1 MRHLFFIVF
10 SLLAFS
16 IFVGGVLANP
26 IPWDPLDSFLH
37 LEPVQYF
44 SIVTAEFCALVVG
57 TAILTHAQ
65 QLTWRKPALTMLVAL
80 TVSYLLGVVIWIT
93 AFQSGILPFN
103 TTNPASLAVFVLP
116 EIIGILIGTVI
127 IEKLQKIE
135 WKAALITMTA
145 AMVTSLVISVL
156 LGVVHLTL
164 QLS

>member
-1 MRHLFFIVF
+1 MRHISLIVF

-16 IFVGGVLANP
+16 MFVGVVLANP

-37 LEPVQYF
+37 LEPEQYF

-57 TAILTHAQ
+57 TAILTHTQ
-65 QLTWRKPALTMLVAL
+65 QLAWRKPAVTMLIALVA
-80 TVSYLLGVVIWIT
+80 SYLLGVVIWMS
-93 AFQSGILPFN
+93 AFQSGIIPLSPS
-103 TTNPASLAVFVLP
+103 NPASLAVFVLP

-135 WKAALITMTA
+135 WKVALVTMTV
-145 AMVTSLVISVL
+145 AMVTSLVISVVM
-156 LGVVHLTL
+156 GVVHLIL